1 MISNM
6 SQIVQTSLPKAS
18 ETVPAASSSAPVVN
32 ASAQVAASTANP
44 QSAPNAVAKAAKNG
58 GGVDQA
64 LSDAVDKLNNKVQN
78 LNRNLEFSLDKGSGE
93 LLVKVVDSSTREVIR
108 QIPSKEALAMAENID
123 KYMQEHSGGLL
134 KTKA

>member
-18 ETVPAASSSAPVVN
+18 ETVPAASPSTPVVD
-32 ASAQVAASTANP
+32 AGAQVAASSANP
-44 QSAPNAVAKAAKNG
+44 QGASNAAAKAAKNG

-123 KYMQEHSGGLL
+123 KYMQEHSGALL
-134 KTKA
+134 QTKA